1 MNEAKKSDAFTIGTD
16 AYKRRQQGYLD
27 WYCIDMDAAY
37 RAYINAHA
45 HGRCTEHAIGLAE
58 SMPEVCYQKVIARM
72 DNYTRI
78 NRLRG

>member
-1 MNEAKKSDAFTIGTD
+1 MMSLNERESLNEYSLDMDI
-16 AYKRRQQGYLD
+16 AYK
-27 WYCIDMDAAY
+27 
-37 RAYINAHA
+37 AYINAHA
-45 HGRCTEHAIGLAE
+45 HGMCTKHAIGLAE